1 MTRRTPMSIFWDT
14 VRRARELVA
23 SDTAPPPTATATSSP
38 DAPDIVAALRQLDRV
53 RADARAMVTRRAS
66 LSAGAAIVPIPG
78 FDIGTD
84 VTILVRLLP
93 RINEKFGLAPEQI
106 EALDADTKRAVM
118 MFVSA
123 VGSKLIGRI
132 VTRDVVLKI
141 LMKLGVRVTTKG
153 IVKFVPL
160 VGQALSAS
168 LSFGAMRLLGNQ
180 HVDDCYEVARR
191 SLLDGLRQKPG
202 DPHWEVVA

>member
-1 MTRRTPMSIFWDT
+1 MIGPAALSIFWDT
-14 VRRARELVA
+14 VRRARWSGRTEPSTAGAEAPAEISGPDVA
-23 SDTAPPPTATATSSP
+23 
-38 DAPDIVAALRQLDRV
+38 AALRQLDRV

-93 RINEKFGLAPEQI
+93 RINEKFGLAPDQI
-106 EALDADTKRAVM
+106 ERLDADTKRAVM

-123 VGSKLIGRI
+123 VGSHVIGRL
-132 VTRDVVLKI
+132 VTRDIVLKL
-141 LMKLGVRVTTKG
+141 LMKMGVRVTTKG
-153 IVKFVPL
+153 VVKFVPL

-168 LSFGAMRLLGNQ
+168 LSFGAMKLLGNR

-191 SLLDGLRQKPG
+191 TLLDSMRPTVDAK
-202 DPHWEVVA
+202 WEVVA